1 MPIYR
6 YRCEDCETVF
16 SALEF
21 AGDPVT
27 ENCEHCSST
36 QIGRIPSVPGVQFK
50 GKGFYATD
58 KRARSNNKKSA
69 EPSKKDTSSDNDSK
83 SNNSDSKTSSGKSE
97 AVTSEK

>member
-21 AGDPVT
+21 AGDPAT
-27 ENCEHCSST
+27 ENCENCGST
-36 QIGRIPSVPGVQFK
+36 QIERIPSVPGVLFK

-58 KRARSNNKKSA
+58 KRSRSNSKKSE
-69 EPSKKDTSSDNDSK
+69 EPSKKDIP
-83 SNNSDSKTSSGKSE
+83 SNNDSKTSSGKSE